1 MHKGDVF
8 TVATRRSDRAA
19 CQSKIQP
26 ITGSAPS
33 VSQEGVREHTYE
45 LLQDYTINMGG
56 WSKRVSRGQRYD
68 GRIFVDHAEIDISG
82 VSYTVPSGILSAPKD

>member
-8 TVATRRSDRAA
+8 TAATRRSDRAA

-56 WSKRVSRGQRYD
+56 WSKRVRRGQRYH
-68 GRIFVDHAEIDISG
+68 GRIFVDHEVGDHG
-82 VSYTVPSGILSAPKD
+82 RF

>member
-1 MHKGDVF
+1 M
-8 TVATRRSDRAA
+8 
-19 CQSKIQP
+19 QP

-33 VSQEGVREHTYE
+33 VSQEGVRERTYE

-56 WSKRVSRGQRYD
+56 WSKRVRRGQRYH

-82 VSYTVPSGILSAPKD
+82 VSYIVPSGILSAPKD

>member
-1 MHKGDVF
+1 
-8 TVATRRSDRAA
+8 
-19 CQSKIQP
+19 
-26 ITGSAPS
+26 

-56 WSKRVSRGQRYD
+56 WSKRVRRGQRYH

-82 VSYTVPSGILSAPKD
+82 VSYTVPSGILSAPKKIAELAAKHHILWIHLHRGGYEEPERLLR